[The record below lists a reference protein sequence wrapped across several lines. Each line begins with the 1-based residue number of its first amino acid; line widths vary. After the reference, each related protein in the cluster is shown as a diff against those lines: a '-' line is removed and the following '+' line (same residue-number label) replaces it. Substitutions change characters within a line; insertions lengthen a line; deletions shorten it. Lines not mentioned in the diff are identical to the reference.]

1 MRNGAVVRDT
11 IRLPHPISTGER
23 FGVICSEGSE
33 VAMQALQAGA
43 SVVGEESL
51 FKRIRDGDMPFER
64 LLCHEDSEKALHA
77 AGLGKILG
85 PKGLMPNRKLRT
97 VTKDITKAMKSG
109 AVEYRERLG
118 VVRLIVGQLSFTP
131 RMIADNIAALVKE
144 VRARCV
150 LVEES
155 TDKAVNEVVLSSSHG
170 PGFNLNG
177 KFNST
182 DPRVKDEDMAGVM

>member
-1 MRNGAVVRDT
+1 MRNGPVVRDT
-11 IRLPHPISTGER
+11 IRLPHPIASGER
-23 FGVICSEGSE
+23 FGIICPEGS
-33 VAMQALQAGA
+33 AIATQALQAGA

-51 FKRIRDGDMPFER
+51 FQRIRDGDIPFDR
-64 LLCHEDSEKALHA
+64 LLCHEDSEKALQQ

-97 VTKDITKAMKSG
+97 VTRDVTKAMTSG
-109 AVEYRERLG
+109 AIEYRERVG

-131 RMIADNIAALVKE
+131 RMVADNIAAFVK
-144 VRARCV
+144 VVKSDCV
-150 LVEES
+150 ALEDS
-155 TDKAVNEVVLSSSHG
+155 TDKSVSEVVLSSSHG

-182 DPRVKDEDMAGVM
+182 DQNVKEADLAGVM